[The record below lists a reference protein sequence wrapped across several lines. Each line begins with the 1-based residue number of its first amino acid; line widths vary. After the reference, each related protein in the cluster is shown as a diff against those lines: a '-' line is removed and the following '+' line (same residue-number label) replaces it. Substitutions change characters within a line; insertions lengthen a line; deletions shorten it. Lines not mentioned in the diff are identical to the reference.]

1 MSQKKNL
8 WRWDIFCAVV
18 DNYGDVGVCWRLA
31 RQLVAEHRIKVRL
44 WIDDLASLHRIW
56 PELDSDSQ
64 NQISCD
70 VEVNRWIQP
79 FQDAEPA
86 DVVIEAF
93 SCNIPEIY
101 VAKMAAQATKP
112 LWINLE
118 YLSAEAWVDEYHALP
133 SPHPFLPLT
142 KYFYFP
148 GFSTRSGGL
157 LREKDLNLKRKGF
170 IADQKKIDTFWQ
182 SLGFEPKQ
190 PETLRI
196 SLFCYENPAL
206 PILLEQWAKG
216 KIRTQC
222 LFFNG
227 MAAENLTKTLY
238 QRKPRTPESIVWG
251 NLQII
256 IMDFI
261 DQDQYDKL
269 LWICDCNFVR
279 GEDSF
284 LRAQWS
290 EKPMIWQIYPQD
302 LETRK
307 IKLSAFLDLYC
318 QGLTQNASKALRNI
332 WEGWSEGLLEKGS
345 WERYWALHN
354 TYEQHAV
361 KWSEQRSK
369 QSDLATSLVS
379 FCKNKLI

>member
-1 MSQKKNL
+1 M
-8 WRWDIFCAVV
+8 

-86 DVVIEAF
+86 DVIIEAF

-148 GFSTRSGGL
+148 GFST
-157 LREKDLNLKRKGF
+157 
-170 IADQKKIDTFWQ
+170 
-182 SLGFEPKQ
+182 
-190 PETLRI
+190 
-196 SLFCYENPAL
+196 
-206 PILLEQWAKG
+206 
-216 KIRTQC
+216 
-222 LFFNG
+222 
-227 MAAENLTKTLY
+227 
-238 QRKPRTPESIVWG
+238 
-251 NLQII
+251 
-256 IMDFI
+256 
-261 DQDQYDKL
+261 
-269 LWICDCNFVR
+269 
-279 GEDSF
+279 
-284 LRAQWS
+284 
-290 EKPMIWQIYPQD
+290 
-302 LETRK
+302 
-307 IKLSAFLDLYC
+307 
-318 QGLTQNASKALRNI
+318 
-332 WEGWSEGLLEKGS
+332 
-345 WERYWALHN
+345 
-354 TYEQHAV
+354 
-361 KWSEQRSK
+361 
-369 QSDLATSLVS
+369 
-379 FCKNKLI
+379 